1 MISWRRGENP
11 RRDQPG
17 ELLAGWVM
25 EDPLR
30 LNHTVRGQRMSNN
43 VFTFA
48 IVAAALI
55 ALAYFANSL
64 VSPFR

>member
-1 MISWRRGENP
+1 
-11 RRDQPG
+11 
-17 ELLAGWVM
+17 
-25 EDPLR
+25 
-30 LNHTVRGQRMSNN
+30 MSNN